1 MAMNYIYSHT
11 KKKKHVFCVL
21 PLEKVTENVSG
32 QIFYEKGQM

>member
-1 MAMNYIYSHT
+1 MAMNDIYSHT
-11 KKKKHVFCVL
+11 KKKHVFCVL